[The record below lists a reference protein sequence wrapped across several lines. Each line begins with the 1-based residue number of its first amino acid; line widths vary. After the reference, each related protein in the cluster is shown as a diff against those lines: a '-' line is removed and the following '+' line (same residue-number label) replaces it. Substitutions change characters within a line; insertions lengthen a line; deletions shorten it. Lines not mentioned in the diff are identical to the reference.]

1 MYMKKNIILILIILL
16 GTTLITFNATKKQ
29 VYDGDEL
36 YTYTLANSK
45 INGFITQN
53 IKQEEWNK
61 SEDLKNAFALN
72 NDEILSFVSIYK
84 NQAGDVHPPFYY
96 LIFHIAS
103 IISLNNFTIL
113 PGIIVNI
120 ISYIILMI
128 YLYKISEQLLNKK
141 EKYIPCILYTLS
153 IGMLSTALFI
163 RMYMMFSMFTVMFTY
178 YFINK
183 EKHPIKLALT
193 TYLGFMTH
201 YFFLIYAFF
210 ISLIYLIQQLINKNK
225 ENIIKYMKTIIPP
238 VVLGFITFPFAY
250 LHIFK
255 GYRGAETQE
264 NLINS
269 NILDN
274 LKSIIEALN
283 KEVFFIPI
291 LLLIA
296 ISLKKQ
302 KQKNPVLIITIS
314 TILYFIVT
322 LKIIPIQSTR
332 YFYAIYP
339 IIILLIY
346 YEVSIIKNQNKKI
359 SAVLV
364 LISFAIITQ
373 IKYEPSWIGKQNK
386 LNNKDKNIIYII
398 KNDYETIGDSQYLMS
413 YDNIY
418 YTTDQLKD
426 YEIINN
432 SEKDIVVKTDD
443 KELIKRII
451 RHTKY
456 KTYEEYEKGYILK

>member
-1 MYMKKNIILILIILL
+1 MYMKKNIILVLIILL

-29 VYDGDEL
+29 IYDGDEL

-45 INGFITQN
+45 THGFITQN
-53 IKQEEWNK
+53 IKQEEWNT

-72 NDEILSFVSIYK
+72 NDEILSIV
-84 NQAGDVHPPFYY
+84 
-96 LIFHIAS
+96 S

-141 EKYIPCILYTLS
+141 EKYIPCLLYTLS

-163 RMYMMFSMFTVMFTY
+163 RMYMMFSMFTVIFTY

-183 EKHPIKLALT
+183 EKHPIKLAIV

-210 ISLIYLIQQLINKNK
+210 ISVTYLIIQLINKNK
-225 ENIIKYMKTIIPP
+225 ENIIKYIKTIITP
-238 VVLGFITFPFAY
+238 VVLGFLTFPYAY
-250 LHIFK
+250 FHIFK

-274 LKSIIEALN
+274 LKSIIGTLN
-283 KEVFFIPI
+283 KEIFFIPI
-291 LLLIA
+291 ILMIILIC
-296 ISLKKQ
+296 KKQ
-302 KQKNPVLIITIS
+302 KQKKPVLIITLT
-314 TILYFIVT
+314 TILYFIIT

-339 IIILLIY
+339 IIILLTY

-359 SAVLV
+359 SAALV

-373 IKYEPSWIGKQNK
+373 IKYEPSWIGKNNK
-386 LNNKDKNIIYII
+386 LNNKEKNIIYII

-418 YTTDQLKD
+418 YTTDQFKD

-443 KELIKRII
+443 KELLKRII

-456 KTYEEYEKGYILK
+456 KIYEEYEKGYILK

>member
-16 GTTLITFNATKKQ
+16 GTTLITLNATKKQ

-45 INGFITQN
+45 THGFITQN

-61 SEDLKNAFALN
+61 SADLKNAFALN

-113 PGIIVNI
+113 PGIVVNI

-141 EKYIPCILYTLS
+141 EKYIPCLLYTLS

-183 EKHPIKLALT
+183 EKHPIKLAIT

-225 ENIIKYMKTIIPP
+225 ENMIKYMKTIIPP

-269 NILDN
+269 NILD
-274 LKSIIEALN
+274 
-283 KEVFFIPI
+283 I
-291 LLLIA
+291 LTAILDLLEEFR
-296 ISLKKQ
+296 ISL
-302 KQKNPVLIITIS
+302 
-314 TILYFIVT
+314 
-322 LKIIPIQSTR
+322 
-332 YFYAIYP
+332 
-339 IIILLIY
+339 
-346 YEVSIIKNQNKKI
+346 VS
-359 SAVLV
+359 
-364 LISFAIITQ
+364 Q
-373 IKYEPSWIGKQNK
+373 IKV
-386 LNNKDKNIIYII
+386 
-398 KNDYETIGDSQYLMS
+398 
-413 YDNIY
+413 
-418 YTTDQLKD
+418 
-426 YEIINN
+426 INLVY
-432 SEKDIVVKTDD
+432 K
-443 KELIKRII
+443 KR
-451 RHTKY
+451 Y
-456 KTYEEYEKGYILK
+456 